1 MVSLDIIIVSK
12 LTFKGCVMKM
22 PLFFGYTRVST
33 ANQSTKNQRNEIFEY
48 AHKNNILLD
57 KIIEVEVSSSK
68 NKKERLIDETLN
80 QLHRGDVLIVTKL
93 DRLGRSTIEVLQ
105 IIEDIKNKG
114 IVLHLIQD
122 SIIVNGN
129 ESSAT
134 NQMMLTLLTG
144 FAQMEKSFIS
154 ERTKSALAQRKA
166 HGIKLGRK
174 KGAIVKSKYDEH
186 LDRIKVLLSKN
197 VSVSSISKIIGI
209 GTRQSLSNYIQ
220 SRNLGQ

>member
-1 MVSLDIIIVSK
+1 MVSLDIIIISK
-12 LTFKGCVMKM
+12 LTFTGYAMKM
-22 PLFFGYTRVST
+22 PLFYGYTRVST
-33 ANQSTKNQRNEIFEY
+33 VNQSTKNQRNEIFEY
-48 AHKNNILLD
+48 AHKNNMLLD
-57 KIIEVEVSSSK
+57 KIIDVEISSSK

-114 IVLHLIQD
+114 IILHLIQD
-122 SIIVNGN
+122 GIIVNGN
-129 ESSAT
+129 ASSAT

-166 HGIKLGRK
+166 QGIKLGRK
-174 KGAIVKSKYDEH
+174 KGAIVKSKYDLY
-186 LDRIKVLLSKN
+186 LDTIKELLSKE
-197 VSVSSISKIIGI
+197 VSIASISKIIGI
-209 GTRQSLSNYIQ
+209 GTRQSLATYIK
-220 SRNLGQ
+220 SKKL